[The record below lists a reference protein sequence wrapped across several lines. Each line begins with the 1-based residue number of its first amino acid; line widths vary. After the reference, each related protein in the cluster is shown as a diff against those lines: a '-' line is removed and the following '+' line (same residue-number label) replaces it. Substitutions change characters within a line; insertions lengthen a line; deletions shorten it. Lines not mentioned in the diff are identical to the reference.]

1 MRRPTIVLVLL
12 LLSLGACS
20 NGTQT
25 EAPPP
30 DTRTAVDN
38 RLPEEVAVPD
48 GAEIVEEQG
57 WPPLLPCSSDEDC
70 DSGMCLKSLAN
81 SVCAV
86 ECDGNSC
93 SRNGWACFALRNWEG
108 PALCLPETSMLCLP
122 CENHNDCSALDVSF
136 SGLCL
141 DLEDT
146 GKFCG
151 APCVNS
157 AQCPKGYTC
166 PAVVLED
173 GSLVGQCQPKI
184 GQCVCNEI
192 GRKVGWSVPCSHDNI
207 YGSCAGVTECPDSG
221 PAVCSV
227 DPPTAE
233 MCNLADD
240 DCDGDIDEGAGG
252 QPCGDNNVG
261 ECQFGK
267 TQCFDGAEAC
277 IGEVF
282 PAPEKC
288 DGLDNNCDGQVDEE
302 YPEQGE
308 PCGTD
313 EGECEIGGTICY
325 YGEFVCQGG
334 IEPEDVEEC
343 DAKDNDCDG
352 VTDEEAEGGGDP
364 CGTDEGE
371 CEKGT
376 IQCFTGE
383 WKCGD
388 FVGPAPEVCDDKDND
403 CDGVVDLPLCTF
415 DPVAYYSFEKGPGA
429 VDCSGNGNDGAVQGG
444 VIVDQPGKLG
454 LGAKFTGTGRFVTG
468 PLSPGISG
476 GFAVAAWVK
485 PTAALAVPQTL
496 VSLASPDNDDW
507 AWSLALTSNM
517 VPAMKVKTKNGQ
529 AALGDSAALQVGKW
543 THLAATFDGSMVKL
557 YRQGELVTLLQ
568 VFEPDVTDL
577 PLIMGASGGQA
588 PAYFAGFLDDV
599 TILSAPL
606 DFAADPDGDGI
617 PDFLDVCPG
626 VSDPEQVDCDADG
639 FGDECDPVNSC
650 EEEEQ

>member
-1 MRRPTIVLVLL
+1 M
-12 LLSLGACS
+12 
-20 NGTQT
+20 
-25 EAPPP
+25 
-30 DTRTAVDN
+30 
-38 RLPEEVAVPD
+38 
-48 GAEIVEEQG
+48 
-57 WPPLLPCSSDEDC
+57 
-70 DSGMCLKSLAN
+70 
-81 SVCAV
+81 
-86 ECDGNSC
+86 
-93 SRNGWACFALRNWEG
+93 
-108 PALCLPETSMLCLP
+108 
-122 CENHNDCSALDVSF
+122 
-136 SGLCL
+136 
-141 DLEDT
+141 
-146 GKFCG
+146 
-151 APCVNS
+151 
-157 AQCPKGYTC
+157 
-166 PAVVLED
+166 
-173 GSLVGQCQPKI
+173 
-184 GQCVCNEI
+184 
-192 GRKVGWSVPCSHDNI
+192 
-207 YGSCAGVTECPDSG
+207 
-221 PAVCSV
+221 
-227 DPPTAE
+227 
-233 MCNLADD
+233 
-240 DCDGDIDEGAGG
+240 
-252 QPCGDNNVG
+252 
-261 ECQFGK
+261 
-267 TQCFDGAEAC
+267 
-277 IGEVF
+277 
-282 PAPEKC
+282 
-288 DGLDNNCDGQVDEE
+288 
-302 YPEQGE
+302 
-308 PCGTD
+308 
-313 EGECEIGGTICY
+313 
-325 YGEFVCQGG
+325 
-334 IEPEDVEEC
+334 
-343 DAKDNDCDG
+343 
-352 VTDEEAEGGGDP
+352 
-364 CGTDEGE
+364 
-371 CEKGT
+371 
-376 IQCFTGE
+376 
-383 WKCGD
+383 
-388 FVGPAPEVCDDKDND
+388 GPAPEVCDDKDND

-650 EEEEQ
+650 EGEEQ